1 MSASY
6 VRTQMKLF
14 LDNNLPA
21 ETYVDLTA
29 ESREL
34 RELLDAYSITR
45 NTPWLGLQFIGN
57 SEEPITIP
65 ARNDAGKYREIGA
78 MYIHVVDIAK
88 IGAGNDILTRVE
100 AIRNLFR
107 GRRIGDLIKVESV
120 TPPNFEAGATLQFEG
135 GWTSASVIVSYEYDI
150 DI

>member
-6 VRTQMKLF
+6 VRDQIKLF
-14 LDNNLPA
+14 LDNELPG
-21 ETYVDLTA
+21 EKYMDLTA
-29 ESREL
+29 EGREL
-34 RELLDAYSITR
+34 REALAANGIQR
-45 NTPWLGLQFIGN
+45 NDPWLGLQFIGN

-65 ARNDAGKYREIGA
+65 ARNDSGKYREIGA
-78 MYIHVVDIAK
+78 VYIHVVDIAK
-88 IGAGNDILTRVE
+88 IGAGNSILARVE
-100 AIRNLFR
+100 TLRNLFR